1 MTKAISIRLAG
12 FALGLAGAWA
22 AYTQQPAKGD
32 AKGKAAPATAFTLV
46 KVADDLYDID
56 GGGAGNVGVY
66 VTDEGVI
73 LIDDKF
79 EQHHDEILANVKK
92 VTAKPIK
99 YVINTHHHGDHT
111 GGNEKLQAMNGV
123 EILLHA
129 NARKNMVDGKAPGI
143 PHIAFADSAQVVLGG
158 KEVWARHFGRGHTN
172 GDSVVFFTARRTIH
186 TGDLMAGTS
195 PLIDYS
201 AGGSLI
207 EWTKTL
213 DAVLKLDFDT
223 VIPGHGNVTNKAGLQ
238 AYRDNIAVMQTRIR
252 EMVRQGKSKEDVRQF
267 LRANYGWGDLHDR
280 AGAVDGVIA
289 EMK

>member
-1 MTKAISIRLAG
+1 MKRTVSIRLAG
-12 FALGLAGAWA
+12 FAVGIVGAWA
-22 AYTQQPAKGD
+22 AYTQQSAQ
-32 AKGKAAPATAFTLV
+32 AQTKGKAAPAAFNLI

-79 EQHHDEILANVKK
+79 EQHHDEILANIKK
-92 VTAKPIK
+92 VTDKPVR

-111 GGNEKLQAMNGV
+111 GGNAKFQAENV

-129 NARKNMVDGKAPGI
+129 NARKNMVEGKAPGI
-143 PHIAFADSAQVVLGG
+143 PRIAFADSAQVVLGG

-172 GDSVVFFTARRTIH
+172 GDSVVFFPARRVIH

-201 AGGSLI
+201 AGGSLAD
-207 EWTKTL
+207 WTKTL

-223 VIPGHGNVTNKAGLQ
+223 VIPGHGAVTNKAGLQ
-238 AYRDNIAVMQTRIR
+238 AYRDNIAVMQNRIHDLI
-252 EMVRQGKSKEDVRQF
+252 RQGKTKEDVREF
-267 LRANYGWGDLHDR
+267 MRKNYNWGDIHDR
-280 AGAVDGVIA
+280 MGAVEGVMA